1 MEEVD
6 LSSQSN
12 CSPSSAITL
21 AISKIMIIV
30 TVNTKVF
37 SVKTVVTV
45 S

>member
-6 LSSQSN
+6 LSNQSN
-12 CSPSSAITL
+12 CSSSSAIL